1 MTTRLRNVPR
11 GLVLENDDTQSRVN
25 SGFTPR
31 AGQEQSNE
39 RTTKQ
44 SEQLDHRATAS
55 PDSHRFRELY
65 GVSDR
70 DRSKHRM
77 GLRALHL
84 DSNELGL
91 PQRLFGPSAGC
102 ACGKWL
108 NLQGRTRNR
117 KNGTSAAIL
126 GKRCLLAN
134 VLSLSALPASGGCR
148 ITSMKRHAAKLS
160 RCETV

>member
-1 MTTRLRNVPR
+1 
-11 GLVLENDDTQSRVN
+11 
-25 SGFTPR
+25 
-31 AGQEQSNE
+31 
-39 RTTKQ
+39 
-44 SEQLDHRATAS
+44 
-55 PDSHRFRELY
+55 
-65 GVSDR
+65 
-70 DRSKHRM
+70 M

-126 GKRCLLAN
+126 DKRCLLAN

-160 RCETV
+160 RCEIV